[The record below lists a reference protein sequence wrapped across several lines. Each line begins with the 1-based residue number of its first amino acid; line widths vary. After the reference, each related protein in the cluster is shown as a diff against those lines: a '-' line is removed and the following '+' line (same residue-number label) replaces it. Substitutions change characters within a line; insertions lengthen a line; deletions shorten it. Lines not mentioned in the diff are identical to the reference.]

1 MIMGLSVKIRFLC
14 YIYVYVYNY
23 DYDFKNLKIYII
35 HRQINNLYWYVY
47 IKQ

>member
-14 YIYVYVYNY
+14 YVYVYNY
-23 DYDFKNLKIYII
+23 VYDFKNLKIYII